1 MVKDDLC
8 DPCQD
13 DLCDPCV
20 ALIPVLILIAL
31 GVVIIVPNVLDTT
44 YPSPPEV
51 YIKDFTLSPR
61 FASAA
66 KSSRTSRSPP
76 LTANCT
82 IAFAFNNNKPDDI
95 IRSKLDVYHSL
106 YDQYDEI
113 EVLVV
118 WAGRDQTLM
127 RAHPGT
133 VWQRNFELKPVLL
146 AANDFV
152 VPPDLKSAAVYN
164 FTIEVKS
171 RVKEDPG
178 TEVENVFYILATCK
192 DVRVGFGSTKGVDR
206 VARMLDGPQT
216 CMVLK
221 SKSSY
226 NIYDWR

>member
-1 MVKDDLC
+1 MAEDDLC
-8 DPCQD
+8 DD
-13 DLCDPCV
+13 CDPCV
-20 ALIPVLILIAL
+20 AVIPMVILIPV
-31 GVVIIVPNVLDTT
+31 GVFIVANVLDTT

-51 YIKDFTLSPR
+51 YINNFTLSPR
-61 FASAA
+61 LAA
-66 KSSRTSRSPP
+66 ANRTSRSPP
-76 LTANCT
+76 LTANYT
-82 IAFAFNNNKPDDI
+82 IAFAFNNNKPDDV

-118 WAGRDQTLM
+118 WAGQDQTLM

-146 AANDFV
+146 AANDSL

-226 NIYDWR
+226 NI